1 MPSDG
6 FSHAT
11 TLRSFDG
18 RLAFRGAW
26 AFDRSGTL
34 LGVHWQMGGREGVGR
49 CAPPAHC
56 SALLVST
63 LPPPIPSQPARFV
76 PIISSS
82 PLHTPLQIHTLR
94 ASTAAVLCLQHFFRI
109 PTRRHSYILAHSLA
123 RSARHQPRTLKRHD
137 IQNLATRRR
146 TSLPPAVFHRRHE
159 PAIKYPP
166 PPSILALSTLHACPL
181 APELAAKWVAGR
193 LRSRP
198 SRMTEIAQCT
208 FQAFALRG
216 FRVSSDGTDQQNR
229 TFLKRKGGLFKKA
242 HELSVLCSVDVAVII
257 FGHNKKLYEFSSG
270 DIQETLG
277 RYSYVRR
284 DTSIFLSAAPACPLP
299 VYQLRVF
306 LQAVTHRFVRSS
318 TS

>member
-1 MPSDG
+1 VPSDG

-146 TSLPPAVFHRRHE
+146 TSHHQLSSITAANLPSNILRH
-159 PAIKYPP
+159 
-166 PPSILALSTLHACPL
+166 HQF
-181 APELAAKWVAGR
+181 
-193 LRSRP
+193 LRCRP
-198 SRMTEIAQCT
+198 STHAHWH
-208 FQAFALRG
+208 L
-216 FRVSSDGTDQQNR
+216 SLPQN
-229 TFLKRKGGLFKKA
+229 GSP
-242 HELSVLCSVDVAVII
+242 ED
-257 FGHNKKLYEFSSG
+257 
-270 DIQETLG
+270 
-277 RYSYVRR
+277 
-284 DTSIFLSAAPACPLP
+284 
-299 VYQLRVF
+299 
-306 LQAVTHRFVRSS
+306 
-318 TS
+318 